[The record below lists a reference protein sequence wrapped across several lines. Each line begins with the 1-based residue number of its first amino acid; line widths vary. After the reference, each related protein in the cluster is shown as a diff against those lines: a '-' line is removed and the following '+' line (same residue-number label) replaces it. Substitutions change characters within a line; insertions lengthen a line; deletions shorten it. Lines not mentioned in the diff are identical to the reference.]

1 MGGGREGASTCR
13 VDEHQMKQ
21 KWRTLKCRL
30 LTVDVLLMSTTAFRL
45 VCLSSAFPRLGA
57 TFQWGKKQQSVV

>member
-1 MGGGREGASTCR
+1 MGGRASTCR